1 MIRTRYQQ
9 PTLWP
14 GFLHEEV
21 SDLWEPWMWQ
31 ADHLLDDEALIEYV
45 LEAQGRRWKKSRTR
59 GRLQTPAEVV
69 LRFLVLKHIRD
80 WRYQTLEREVRANLV
95 YRSFARIGSEKVPD
109 AKTLGRLGQVLG
121 SDVVA
126 QLHQRVVELAV
137 EKKIVPGRKMRVDT
151 TVVETNIHYPT
162 DSSLLGDGARVLT
175 RVMKRVEAAAGG
187 LARKIRNRMRT
198 VRQKVRAI
206 ALASR
211 QKGAAGE
218 QKRRPLYRGLLS
230 VTRKIVKQAQGVVQE
245 MKQFG
250 RQKRQRVSGLRN
262 QLATMT
268 ERVQQVVQQTKAR
281 ALGGNTKY
289 SNKIVSVF
297 EPQTE
302 IIRKG
307 KASKPTEFGKLVK
320 IQEAENQIITHYE
333 VFDER
338 PSDRELLLAA
348 VEAHEQILGRVPRLV
363 AADAGFYS
371 QAQERAAQD
380 KGVKW
385 VSVPNRSTRSAKRKQ
400 LEKSRWFK
408 KAQAWRTGCEG
419 RISVIKRRH
428 GLSRCRYRGA
438 DGMKRWVG
446 LLSIARRR
454 LVCSSRTVSGVPRRQ
469 LYRLRIWRW

>member
-1 MIRTRYQQ
+1 MIRMRHQ
-9 PTLWP
+9 PSSLWS
-14 GFLHEEV
+14 GFRHEEV
-21 SDLWEPWMWQ
+21 SDLWEPWMRR
-31 ADHLLDDEALIEYV
+31 ADDVLNDETLVERV

-59 GRLQTPAEVV
+59 GRRQTPAEVV
-69 LRFLVLKHIRD
+69 LRLLVLKHIRD
-80 WRYQTLEREVRANLV
+80 WSYQTLEREVRANLV

-218 QKRRPLYRGLLS
+218 QKRRPLYRGWLS
-230 VTRKIVKQAQGVVQE
+230 VTRKIVKQAQGVLQE

-250 RQKRQRVSGLRN
+250 RQKRKRVSGLRN
-262 QLATMT
+262 QRATMT
-268 ERVQQVVQQTKAR
+268 ERVQQVIQQTR
-281 ALGGNTKY
+281 VRVLGGNTKY

-333 VFDER
+333 VYNQR
-338 PSDRELLLAA
+338 PSDASLLVDA
-348 VEAHEQILGRVPRLV
+348 VEKHREQTGRIPHTI
-363 AADAGFYS
+363 AADSGFYT
-371 QAQERAAQD
+371 QANEKQLQAS
-380 KGVKW
+380 GVKRI
-385 VSVPNRSTRSAKRKQ
+385 SIPNRKTRSPERRAHQKQ
-400 LEKSRWFK
+400 RWFK
-408 KAQAWRTGCEG
+408 KGQRWRTGCEG
-419 RISVIKRRH
+419 RISVLKRRH
-428 GLSRCRYRGA
+428 GLNRCLYRGPE
-438 DGMKRWVG
+438 GMQRWVG
-446 LLSIARRR
+446 LGVIADN
-454 LVCSSRTVSGVPRRQ
+454 LINIGHHLASALG
-469 LYRLRIWRW
+469 

>member
-1 MIRTRYQQ
+1 MIRMRHQ
-9 PTLWP
+9 PSSLWS
-14 GFLHEEV
+14 GFLHEDV
-21 SDLWEPWMWQ
+21 SDLWEPWMRR
-31 ADHLLDDEALIEYV
+31 ADDVLNDETLVERV

-281 ALGGNTKY
+281 VLGGNTKY

-333 VFDER
+333 VYDQR
-338 PSDRELLLAA
+338 PSDASLLVDA
-348 VEAHEQILGRVPRLV
+348 VEKHREQTGRVPHTV
-363 AADAGFYS
+363 AADSGFYT
-371 QAQERAAQD
+371 QANE
-380 KGVKW
+380 
-385 VSVPNRSTRSAKRKQ
+385 KQ
-400 LEKSRWFK
+400 LEASGVKRISIPNRKTRSPERRAHQKQRWFK
-408 KAQAWRTGCEG
+408 KGQRWRTGCEG
-419 RISVIKRRH
+419 RISVLKRRH
-428 GLSRCRYRGA
+428 GLNRCLYRGPE
-438 DGMKRWVG
+438 GMQRWVG
-446 LLSIARRR
+446 LGVIADN
-454 LVCSSRTVSGVPRRQ
+454 LINIGHHLASALG
-469 LYRLRIWRW
+469 

>member
-1 MIRTRYQQ
+1 MIRMRHQ
-9 PTLWP
+9 PSSLWS
-14 GFLHEEV
+14 GFLHEDV
-21 SDLWEPWMWQ
+21 SDLWEPWMRR
-31 ADHLLDDEALIEYV
+31 ADDVLNDETLVERV

-69 LRFLVLKHIRD
+69 LRLLVLKHIRD
-80 WRYQTLEREVRANLV
+80 WSYQTLEREVRANLV

-218 QKRRPLYRGLLS
+218 QKRRGLYRGLLS

-250 RQKRQRVSGLRN
+250 RQKRQRVSGLGN
-262 QLATMT
+262 QLATMS
-268 ERVQQVVQQTKAR
+268 ERVQQVIQQTR
-281 ALGGNTKY
+281 VRVLGGNTKY

-333 VFDER
+333 VYNQR
-338 PSDRELLLAA
+338 PSDASLLVDA
-348 VEAHEQILGRVPRLV
+348 VEKHREQTGRIPHTV
-363 AADAGFYS
+363 AADSGFYT
-371 QAQERAAQD
+371 QANE
-380 KGVKW
+380 
-385 VSVPNRSTRSAKRKQ
+385 KQ
-400 LEKSRWFK
+400 LEASGVKRISIPNRKTRSPERRAHQKQRWFK
-408 KAQAWRTGCEG
+408 KGQRWRTGCEG
-419 RISVIKRRH
+419 RISVLKRRH
-428 GLSRCRYRGA
+428 GLNRCLYRGPE
-438 DGMKRWVG
+438 GMQRWVG
-446 LLSIARRR
+446 LGVIADN
-454 LVCSSRTVSGVPRRQ
+454 LINIGHHLASALG
-469 LYRLRIWRW
+469 

>member
-1 MIRTRYQQ
+1 MIRMRHQ
-9 PTLWP
+9 PSSLWS
-14 GFLHEEV
+14 GFLHEDV
-21 SDLWEPWMWQ
+21 SDLWEPWMRR
-31 ADHLLDDEALIEYV
+31 ADDVLNDETLGERV

-69 LRFLVLKHIRD
+69 LRLLVLKHIRD
-80 WRYQTLEREVRANLV
+80 WSYQTLEREVRANLV

-281 ALGGNTKY
+281 VLGGNTKY

-333 VFDER
+333 VYDQR
-338 PSDRELLLAA
+338 PSDASLLVDA
-348 VEAHEQILGRVPRLV
+348 VEKHREQTGRVPHTV
-363 AADAGFYS
+363 AADSGFYT
-371 QAQERAAQD
+371 QANE
-380 KGVKW
+380 
-385 VSVPNRSTRSAKRKQ
+385 KQ
-400 LEKSRWFK
+400 LEASGVKRISIPNRKTRSPERRAHQKQRWFK
-408 KAQAWRTGCEG
+408 KGQRWRTGCEG
-419 RISVIKRRH
+419 RISVLKRRH
-428 GLSRCRYRGA
+428 GLNRCLYRGPE
-438 DGMKRWVG
+438 GMQRWVG
-446 LLSIARRR
+446 LGVIADN
-454 LVCSSRTVSGVPRRQ
+454 LINIGHHLASALG
-469 LYRLRIWRW
+469 

>member
-1 MIRTRYQQ
+1 MIRMRHQ
-9 PTLWP
+9 PSSLWS
-14 GFLHEEV
+14 GFRHEEV
-21 SDLWEPWMWQ
+21 SDLWEPWMRR
-31 ADHLLDDEALIEYV
+31 ADDVLNDETLVERV

-59 GRLQTPAEVV
+59 GRRQTPAEVV
-69 LRFLVLKHIRD
+69 LRLLVLKHIRD
-80 WRYQTLEREVRANLV
+80 WSYQTLEREVRANLV

-230 VTRKIVKQAQGVVQE
+230 VTRKIVKQAQGVLQE

-250 RQKRQRVSGLRN
+250 RQKRQRVSGLGN

-268 ERVQQVVQQTKAR
+268 ERVQQVIQQTR
-281 ALGGNTKY
+281 VRVLGGNTKY

-333 VFDER
+333 VYNQR
-338 PSDRELLLAA
+338 PSDASLLVDA
-348 VEAHEQILGRVPRLV
+348 VEKHREQTGRIPHTI
-363 AADAGFYS
+363 AADSGFYT
-371 QAQERAAQD
+371 QANE
-380 KGVKW
+380 
-385 VSVPNRSTRSAKRKQ
+385 KQ
-400 LEKSRWFK
+400 LEASGVKRISIPNRKTRSPERRAHQKQRWFK
-408 KAQAWRTGCEG
+408 KGQRWRTGCEG
-419 RISVIKRRH
+419 RISVLKRRH
-428 GLSRCRYRGA
+428 GLNRCLYRGPE
-438 DGMKRWVG
+438 GMQRWVG
-446 LLSIARRR
+446 LGVIADN
-454 LVCSSRTVSGVPRRQ
+454 LINIGHHLASALG
-469 LYRLRIWRW
+469 

>member
-1 MIRTRYQQ
+1 MIRMRHQ
-9 PTLWP
+9 PSSLWS
-14 GFLHEEV
+14 GFRHEEV
-21 SDLWEPWMWQ
+21 SDLWEPWMRR
-31 ADHLLDDEALIEYV
+31 ADDVLNDETLVERV

-59 GRLQTPAEVV
+59 GRRQTPAEVV
-69 LRFLVLKHIRD
+69 LRLLVLKHIRD
-80 WRYQTLEREVRANLV
+80 WSYQTLEREVRANLV

-218 QKRRPLYRGLLS
+218 QKRRPLYRGWLS
-230 VTRKIVKQAQGVVQE
+230 VTRKIVKQAQGVLQE

-250 RQKRQRVSGLRN
+250 RQKRKRVSGLRN
-262 QLATMT
+262 QRATMT
-268 ERVQQVVQQTKAR
+268 ERVQQVIQQTR
-281 ALGGNTKY
+281 VRVLGGNTKY

-333 VFDER
+333 VYNQR
-338 PSDRELLLAA
+338 PSDASLLVDA
-348 VEAHEQILGRVPRLV
+348 VEKHREQTGRIPHTI
-363 AADAGFYS
+363 AADSGFYT
-371 QAQERAAQD
+371 QANE
-380 KGVKW
+380 
-385 VSVPNRSTRSAKRKQ
+385 KQ
-400 LEKSRWFK
+400 LEASGVKRISIPNRKTRSPERRAHQKQRWFK
-408 KAQAWRTGCEG
+408 KGQRWRTGCEG
-419 RISVIKRRH
+419 RISVLKRRH
-428 GLSRCRYRGA
+428 GLNRCLYRGPE
-438 DGMKRWVG
+438 GMQRWVG
-446 LLSIARRR
+446 LGVIADN
-454 LVCSSRTVSGVPRRQ
+454 LINIGHHLASALG
-469 LYRLRIWRW
+469 

>member
-1 MIRTRYQQ
+1 MIRMRHQ
-9 PTLWP
+9 PSSLWS
-14 GFLHEEV
+14 GFLHEDV
-21 SDLWEPWMWQ
+21 SDLWEPWMRR
-31 ADHLLDDEALIEYV
+31 ADDVLNDETLVERV

-69 LRFLVLKHIRD
+69 LRLLVLKHIRD
-80 WRYQTLEREVRANLV
+80 WSYQTLEREVRANLV

-218 QKRRPLYRGLLS
+218 QKRRGLYRGLLS
-230 VTRKIVKQAQGVVQE
+230 VTRKIVKQAQGVLQE

-262 QLATMT
+262 QLATMS
-268 ERVQQVVQQTKAR
+268 ERVQQVVQQTR
-281 ALGGNTKY
+281 VRVLGGNTKY

-320 IQEAENQIITHYE
+320 IQEAENQIITHDE
-333 VFDER
+333 VYNQR
-338 PSDRELLLAA
+338 PSDASLLVDA
-348 VEAHEQILGRVPRLV
+348 VEKHREQTGRIPHTV
-363 AADAGFYS
+363 AADSGFYT
-371 QAQERAAQD
+371 QANE
-380 KGVKW
+380 
-385 VSVPNRSTRSAKRKQ
+385 KQ
-400 LEKSRWFK
+400 LEASGVKRISIPNRKTRSPERRAHQKQRWFK
-408 KAQAWRTGCEG
+408 KGQRWRTGCEG
-419 RISVIKRRH
+419 RISVLKRRH
-428 GLSRCRYRGA
+428 GLNRCLYRGQE
-438 DGMKRWVG
+438 GMQRWVG
-446 LLSIARRR
+446 LGVIADN
-454 LVCSSRTVSGVPRRQ
+454 LINIGHHLASALG
-469 LYRLRIWRW
+469 